1 MSTHW
6 EIWKPKPRS
15 TLWLHVCANSLARA
29 LADILGES
37 EVEIPGVRL
46 CKVEVKALANIL
58 ADSLT

>member
-1 MSTHW
+1 MKAETHCL
-6 EIWKPKPRS
+6 
-15 TLWLHVCANSLARA
+15 TLEDVWANSLATA

>member
-1 MSTHW
+1 MW
-6 EIWKPKPRS
+6 
-15 TLWLHVCANSLARA
+15 ANSLATA